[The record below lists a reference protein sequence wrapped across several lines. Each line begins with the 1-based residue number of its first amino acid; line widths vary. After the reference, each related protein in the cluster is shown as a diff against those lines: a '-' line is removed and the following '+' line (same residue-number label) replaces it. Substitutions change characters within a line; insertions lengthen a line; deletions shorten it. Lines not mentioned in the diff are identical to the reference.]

1 MKTLK
6 NFSHFIQPVE
16 KKKSEPC
23 QIMVF
28 CLFACFGFVYFLI
41 QVKLR
46 SQTHFRGGKKKVR
59 NPEGKVYLL

>member
-23 QIMVF
+23 QIIFLF
-28 CLFACFGFVYFLI
+28 CFFLLVLVLFILFFNSGEA
-41 QVKLR
+41 
-46 SQTHFRGGKKKVR
+46 
-59 NPEGKVYLL
+59 